1 MTNKEIFSKGR
12 GKRKENTAKEWL
24 EEREGHDVNLILS
37 ILEPL
42 RKNEN
47 ISANIKDSENFPN
60 ALNRNKILHGRD
72 LNYSIEINS
81 YKSISLLLFIGTI
94 VYDTINELK

>member
-1 MTNKEIFSKGR
+1 MKHIRKEIFSKG
-12 GKRKENTAKEWL
+12 KTKENTAKKWL
-24 EEREGHDVNLILS
+24 EERDGHDVDFRLS

-47 ISANIKDSENFPN
+47 ISASFKESENFPN

-72 LNYSIEINS
+72 LSYSTEINS
-81 YKSISLLLFIGTI
+81 YKAISLLLFIGTI
-94 VYDTINELK
+94 VYDTVNE